1 MQPGAK
7 ASHVRRPPGA
17 CKDAVHGRCWGR
29 DGYPRSVAASACN
42 AAPCSAARCSRSAA
56 RELRALHIRVLAR
69 HRGSGICTHCLASG
83 GEVLDCLPQPLELHY
98 PSLLRVTPP
107 DPASPASSSPRNLWN
122 LH

>member
-1 MQPGAK
+1 MGGVGEETITPEQWPPVRAMRRLVAQRGA
-7 ASHVRRPPGA
+7 A
-17 CKDAVHGRCWGR
+17 
-29 DGYPRSVAASACN
+29 
-42 AAPCSAARCSRSAA
+42 SAA

-107 DPASPASSSPRNLWN
+107 HPASPASSSPRNLWN